1 MTLPFASYTDEEL
14 LSLLLTKDSLTDM
27 ELELSHRL
35 ERALET
41 ISELEEEVSELKYE
55 VEVHGR

>member
-1 MTLPFASYTDEEL
+1 MPLPFAHYTDEEL

-35 ERALET
+35 EAALET
-41 ISELEEEVSELKYE
+41 IAELED
-55 VEVHGR
+55 GDDA